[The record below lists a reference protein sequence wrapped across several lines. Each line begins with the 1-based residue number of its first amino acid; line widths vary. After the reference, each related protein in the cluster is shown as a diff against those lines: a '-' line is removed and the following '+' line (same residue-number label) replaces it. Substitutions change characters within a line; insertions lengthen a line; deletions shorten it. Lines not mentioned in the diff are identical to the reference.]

1 MIARS
6 QNIACLTVA
15 KEADKTPAW
24 KDYARYCHL
33 REQGLRRQAFAS
45 LDLFIADA
53 LHWDFDRQKAFVL
66 WLCSRMDAVED
77 ADYGPFP
84 SPLRARLFLPFFTEW
99 LRREPANDE
108 AHALRAQYLG
118 EHSLYRRALEIN
130 PRNQRA
136 RRALAA
142 ACIGDIWNATHHL
155 PHYFIG
161 DEQEIKAVADDAR
174 DHIDHID
181 QADSRAVLLKELA
194 REQQLL
200 DDWIAFQQV
209 SGQDFEAWCGSK
221 GHHYSWVKAYYYDQQ
236 NSEPTDSPNGGP
248 AT

>member
-6 QNIACLTVA
+6 QNTACLTVA
-15 KEADKTPAW
+15 EEAEMTPAW

-53 LHWDFDRQKAFVL
+53 LHWDFESQKAFVL
-66 WLCSRMDAVED
+66 WLCSKMDTVED

-84 SPLRARLFLPFFTEW
+84 SPLRTRLFLPFFTEW
-99 LRREPANDE
+99 LRSEPANDE
-108 AHALRAQYLG
+108 AHALRARYLG
-118 EHSLYRRALEIN
+118 EPLFYRRALEIN
-130 PRNQRA
+130 PQNQRA

-161 DEQEIKAVADDAR
+161 DEQEIKSVAEEAR
-174 DHIDHID
+174 DHIAHIEQTD
-181 QADSRAVLLKELA
+181 CRTLLSTELA
-194 REQQLL
+194 QEEQLL
-200 DDWIAFQQV
+200 DDWIAFQQE
-209 SGQDFEAWCGSK
+209 SKEDFDAWCRSK
-221 GHHYSWVKAYYYDQQ
+221 GRHYSWVKAYYYDR
-236 NSEPTDSPNGGP
+236 
-248 AT
+248 